1 MNITDILKEKKYIVG
16 KHLISKAIEL
26 KLSMDEFLLLLYFEN
41 ADTSVFDTDLIKK
54 NMGINEEMIMD
65 AFNKLMSKKLISFE
79 TGKDSE
85 GRIYDGISLNN
96 FYNLINTEYSEAKK
110 NQNADNIF
118 TTFEQEFARTL
129 SPSEYEY
136 INRFLEIGFSEE
148 LILGALKEAVYNG
161 ATNMRYIDT
170 VLHEW
175 KRKGYKTMDDV
186 KNNIIKKET
195 EKNDEI
201 FDFDWLND
209 DEE

>member
-1 MNITDILKEKKYIVG
+1 MNITDLLKEKKYIVG
-16 KHLISKAIEL
+16 KHLISKALEL

-41 ADTSVFDTDLIKK
+41 ADTSVFDIDLIKK

-96 FYNLINTEYSEAKK
+96 FYDLINTEYSEAKK
-110 NQNADNIF
+110 SQDADNIF

-195 EKNDEI
+195 EINDEI
-201 FDFDWLND
+201 FVFDWLND
-209 DEE
+209 NEE

>member
-16 KHLISKAIEL
+16 KHLISKALEL

-41 ADTSVFDTDLIKK
+41 ADASVFDIDLIKK

-96 FYNLINTEYSEAKK
+96 FYDLINTEYSEAKK
-110 NQNADNIF
+110 SQDADNIF

-209 DEE
+209 NEE

>member
-16 KHLISKAIEL
+16 KHLISKALEL

-41 ADTSVFDTDLIKK
+41 ADTSVFDIDLIKK

-96 FYNLINTEYSEAKK
+96 FYDLINTEYSEAKK
-110 NQNADNIF
+110 SQDSDNIF

-209 DEE
+209 NEE

>member
-1 MNITDILKEKKYIVG
+1 MNITDILKEKKFIVG
-16 KHLISKAIEL
+16 KHLIQKSMEL
-26 KLSMDEFLLLLYFEN
+26 KLSMEEFLLLLYFEN
-41 ADTSVFDTDLIKK
+41 SDNSIFDIDLIKK
-54 NMGINEEMIMD
+54 NMGISEENIMD
-65 AFNKLMSKKLISFE
+65 SFNKLMSKKLISFE

-85 GRIYDGISLNN
+85 GRIYDGICLDN
-96 FYNLINTEYSEAKK
+96 FYNLINAEIENEKK
-110 NQNADNIF
+110 IKNTDNIF
-118 TTFEQEFARTL
+118 TQFENEFARTL

-175 KRKGYKTMDDV
+175 KRKGYKNMDDV
-186 KNNIIKKET
+186 KNNLIKKET
-195 EKNDEI
+195 EKEDEI

>member
-1 MNITDILKEKKYIVG
+1 
-16 KHLISKAIEL
+16 
-26 KLSMDEFLLLLYFEN
+26 
-41 ADTSVFDTDLIKK
+41 
-54 NMGINEEMIMD
+54 
-65 AFNKLMSKKLISFE
+65 MSKKLISFE

-96 FYNLINTEYSEAKK
+96 FYDLINTEYSEAKK
-110 NQNADNIF
+110 SQDADNIF
-118 TTFEQEFARTL
+118 TSFEQEFARTL

-209 DEE
+209 NEE

>member
-1 MNITDILKEKKYIVG
+1 MNITDLLKEKKYIVG
-16 KHLISKAIEL
+16 KHLISKALEL

-41 ADTSVFDTDLIKK
+41 ADTSVFDIDLIKK

-79 TGKDSE
+79 TGKASE

-110 NQNADNIF
+110 SQDADNIF
-118 TTFEQEFARTL
+118 TSFEQEFARTL

-209 DEE
+209 NEE

>member
-16 KHLISKAIEL
+16 KHLISKALEL

-41 ADTSVFDTDLIKK
+41 ADTSVFDIDLIKK

-96 FYNLINTEYSEAKK
+96 FYDLINTEYTEAKK
-110 NQNADNIF
+110 SQDADNIF

-209 DEE
+209 NEE

>member
-1 MNITDILKEKKYIVG
+1 MNINDILKEKKYIVG
-16 KHLISKAIEL
+16 KHLISKALEL

-41 ADTSVFDTDLIKK
+41 ADTSVFDIDLIKK

-96 FYNLINTEYSEAKK
+96 FYDLINTEYSEAKK
-110 NQNADNIF
+110 SQDADNIF
-118 TTFEQEFARTL
+118 TSFEQEFARTL

-209 DEE
+209 NEE

>member
-1 MNITDILKEKKYIVG
+1 MNITDLLKEKKYIVG
-16 KHLISKAIEL
+16 KHLISKALEL

-41 ADTSVFDTDLIKK
+41 ADTSVFDIDLIKK
-54 NMGINEEMIMD
+54 NMGSNEEMIMD

-96 FYNLINTEYSEAKK
+96 FYDLINTEYSEAKK
-110 NQNADNIF
+110 SQDADNIF
-118 TTFEQEFARTL
+118 TSFEQEFARTL

-209 DEE
+209 NEE

>member
-1 MNITDILKEKKYIVG
+1 MNITDLLKEKKYIVG
-16 KHLISKAIEL
+16 KHLISKALEL

-41 ADTSVFDTDLIKK
+41 ADTSVFDIDLIKK

-96 FYNLINTEYSEAKK
+96 FYDLINTEYKEAKK
-110 NQNADNIF
+110 SQDADNIF

-209 DEE
+209 NEE